1 MMPNAVNSGVGG
13 NGVEWSSEGFRG
25 TMVKKLEEA
34 LRDLKGNVSHAAAI
48 ETERKAFSEASNR
61 NEYLSSIS
69 KIILAVK
76 NRTQQQ
82 QQQQQQ
88 QVQQGFDVTDPTAS
102 MVGGGVQRPA
112 LTLQQQQQIQ
122 MLQQQQQQQQ
132 MRPNLMNPGS
142 AAGVSQLQA
151 RLTQRMPNPQMGN
164 MVGGHRPMMP
174 QQMVPQGGVNP
185 RMSQMGP
192 GGTPM
197 MSSGGGIITQ
207 QRGPPPMYMNANT
220 SNANT
225 ILPPGGSPMM
235 MTNSPSSG
243 GTTQQQQ
250 QQQVQPQ
257 QAQFLQSPIN
267 QQQQPPQQQQQ
278 MGSMLSPVNNAN
290 NTRGLAPSPMST
302 SVVTPHNEPPGSV
315 EDHQYLEKVRELG
328 KYIEPLQRMIA
339 KIGNEDQVKLSK
351 MKRLMDILSNPN
363 KRMPMETLL
372 KCETVLKRIIVD
384 DNIEQDGSTGD
395 MFTSANINPLLESVV
410 KLHKQLQQPNASSAY
425 VPLNHSLQRTLGAP
439 LETMYGPDIG
449 PPVYT
454 RKRKLLSKKK
464 RDGNESSNIP
474 DVLQGEIARLQPHFK
489 VNLDPAEASSG
500 APPLKLICQL
510 DDQDLPPVPA
520 ISVTIPKNYP
530 ISSSPRLFTN
540 PSSNEYKITPF
551 FQMVEEALK
560 DRLVR
565 MAPHHTLTQLLNAWE
580 MSVRASC
587 SPNALSTI
595 QQATKQSVIL
605 GI

>member
-1 MMPNAVNSGVGG
+1 MPNAVNSGVGG

-88 QVQQGFDVTDPTAS
+88 VQQGFDVTDPTAS

-132 MRPNLMNPGS
+132 MRVRGKVAPSSKVLLKTAPNLMNPGS

-267 QQQQPPQQQQQ
+267 HT
-278 MGSMLSPVNNAN
+278 A
-290 NTRGLAPSPMST
+290 TAAT
-302 SVVTPHNEPPGSV
+302 TTAT
-315 EDHQYLEKVRELG
+315 DG
-328 KYIEPLQRMIA
+328 KYA
-339 KIGNEDQVKLSK
+339 
-351 MKRLMDILSNPN
+351 
-363 KRMPMETLL
+363 
-372 KCETVLKRIIVD
+372 
-384 DNIEQDGSTGD
+384 
-395 MFTSANINPLLESVV
+395 F
-410 KLHKQLQQPNASSAY
+410 
-425 VPLNHSLQRTLGAP
+425 
-439 LETMYGPDIG
+439 
-449 PPVYT
+449 
-454 RKRKLLSKKK
+454 
-464 RDGNESSNIP
+464 
-474 DVLQGEIARLQPHFK
+474 
-489 VNLDPAEASSG
+489 
-500 APPLKLICQL
+500 
-510 DDQDLPPVPA
+510 
-520 ISVTIPKNYP
+520 
-530 ISSSPRLFTN
+530 
-540 PSSNEYKITPF
+540 
-551 FQMVEEALK
+551 
-560 DRLVR
+560 
-565 MAPHHTLTQLLNAWE
+565 
-580 MSVRASC
+580 SC
-587 SPNALSTI
+587 
-595 QQATKQSVIL
+595 
-605 GI
+605 